1 MGEIIA
7 SRYAATWRVSK
18 KIEDIHEYIRIFA
31 VEFEGEYVV
40 HEIENEKIK

>member
-1 MGEIIA
+1 VVEIVA
-7 SRYAATWRVSK
+7 SRYAATWRVRR
-18 KIEDIHEYIRIFA
+18 KIDNILEYIRIFA